1 MADVPANLTW
11 LQLIL
16 TAKPSFDH
24 LLFSVPDR
32 NGYFLQRWPAL
43 IPQHNMSR
51 QKQAGLHNRAL
62 LLFHRGVEI
71 PVSWPLKNILIYFDD
86 CMQQGGG
93 YHPVS
98 IPSQLSF
105 RQ

>member
-1 MADVPANLTW
+1 MADVPVNLTW

-24 LLFSVPDR
+24 LLFSVPDK
-32 NGYFLQRWPAL
+32 NGYCLQRWPAL
-43 IPQHNMSR
+43 IPRHNMSR

-71 PVSWPLKNILIYFDD
+71 PVSWTLKNILIYFDD
-86 CMQQGGG
+86 YMQEGGG
-93 YHPVS
+93 DRLVIFP
-98 IPSQLSF
+98 
-105 RQ
+105 